1 MGAEVLSSR
10 AVIGEFYKRLEQNT
24 GTSWLD
30 AISMYFTSDQSSEE
44 YVWIGQTP
52 KMREWIG
59 GRNAV
64 GFRNDKITVLNK
76 HYEATIDI
84 LERDMRRDKTGQVN
98 ARIGEMAQRANT
110 HFASL
115 ISTLILAGHTTGGEC
130 YDGQYFF
137 DTDHS
142 EGDSGTQ
149 SNSIS
154 ADISEYPTAV
164 AGDTTKPS
172 VEEFQQATLAGV
184 TAILSFVDD
193 RGEPMNENAQNFI
206 VMVPPSFGFVA
217 QSSLLMPFAAGTT
230 VQRAEGLN
238 ITPVINT
245 RLSSWTTSFAV
256 FRTDG
261 SVKPFIRQEERGV
274 QMKAKAEGSEYA
286 FDNAA
291 YQFGIDTWRNV
302 AYGYWQ
308 HACKV
313 TLT

>member
-1 MGAEVLSSR
+1 MRMDRDQPSET
-10 AVIGEFYKRLEQNT
+10 YK
-24 GTSWLD
+24 WLGM
-30 AISMYFTSDQSSEE
+30 SPML
-44 YVWIGQTP
+44 
-52 KMREWIG
+52 REWVG
-59 GRNAV
+59 GRQAK
-64 GFRNDKITVLNK
+64 GFLVNGITIDNK
-76 HYEATIDI
+76 HYEATVDI
-84 LERDMRRDKTGQVN
+84 LEKDMRRDKTGQINV
-98 ARIGEMAQRANT
+98 RIGEMATRANT

-115 ISTLILAGHTTGGEC
+115 LSTLILAGHTTGGEC

-154 ADISEYPTAV
+154 ADISEYPTVV

-172 VEEFQQATLAGV
+172 VEEFQQATLEAV
-184 TAILSFVDD
+184 TKILSFVDD
-193 RGEPMNENAQNFI
+193 RGEPMNENAANFI

-217 QSSLLMPFAAGTT
+217 QSSLLMPFTAGTT

-238 ITPVINT
+238 IVPVINT
-245 RLSSWTTSFAV
+245 RLSTWTTQFAV

-313 TLT
+313 TLV